1 MANRSYVASS
11 MFLGLQEI
19 SFRECIVF
27 VTTCLFVRLLVS
39 RGSFK
44 KSTPPSNPP
53 PPSPTGLPFFG
64 NLFSFQEDMRHLFR
78 KWTNEIGGIFRL
90 RIGPVMDIVVINDV
104 EAIREAFVEK
114 ADAFSDRM
122 VPPLL
127 GVAFGKRGSL
137 IWPAG
142 DGWKKTRKFGHS
154 AFRSMGLGNR
164 RIEDKIVEEGRILV
178 QACEMKEGEPFNPRV
193 LITNAVG
200 NMIACLVTGSR
211 YDYGDPDF
219 VKIVGDIERLSENTS
234 LTSLGNVFPFLYYTP
249 LYTGFRRPM
258 QDIISYIK
266 SMVKQ
271 HQQNFDPLN
280 VRDIID
286 LYMVELKQ
294 QREQQIPGVVEENL
308 EWRLVVELFLAG
320 MVTTSDSLLWAILI
334 VAQHPQLMKEIQKE
348 IDDVIGEERPPKMAD
363 QDALPLIVATL
374 MEVSRIRPVTPL
386 ALPRLTS
393 RDATVQ
399 GYHIPKDTVVLMNL
413 WEVLNTPKN
422 WDKPEEF
429 NPYRFL
435 SEDRRS
441 VVDHPAFIPFG
452 IGLRACLGEK
462 LARMQMFIIF
472 TSLLQKFTFCLAD
485 DSRSVGMKGKAG
497 IAYSPLKYDII
508 LKRREN
514 SD

>member
-1 MANRSYVASS
+1 MANSGYVASS
-11 MFLGLQEI
+11 LFFGFQEI
-19 SFRECIVF
+19 CYRECIIVL
-27 VTTCLFVRLLVS
+27 TTFLFVRLLVS
-39 RGSFK
+39 RGLFK

-104 EAIREAFVEK
+104 EAVREAFVEK

-127 GVAFGKRGSL
+127 GEALGKRGSL

-142 DGWKKTRKFGHS
+142 GGWKKTRKFGHS
-154 AFRSMGLGNR
+154 AFRSMGLGHR
-164 RIEDKIVEEGRILV
+164 RIEEKVVEEGRILV

-219 VKIVGDIERLSENTS
+219 VKIVGDIERFSQNLS
-234 LTSLGNVFPFLYYTP
+234 LTSLGNVFPLLYYTP
-249 LYTGFRRPM
+249 LYTDFRRPM
-258 QDIISYIK
+258 RDIISYIK

-286 LYMVELKQ
+286 LYIVELKQ
-294 QREQQIPGVVEENL
+294 QREQQIPGTVEENL
-308 EWRLVVELFLAG
+308 EWRLSIELYIAG
-320 MVTTSDSLLWAILI
+320 MVTTSDSMLWAILI

-348 IDDVIGEERPPKMAD
+348 IDDVIGDERSPKMAD

-374 MEVSRIRPVTPL
+374 MEVSRIRPAVPL
-386 ALPRLTS
+386 GVPRLTS
-393 RDATVQ
+393 RDATLQ
-399 GYHIPKDTVVLMNL
+399 GYHIPKDTVVIMNL
-413 WEVLNTPKN
+413 WEVLNSPKY

-441 VVDHPAFIPFG
+441 VVNHPAFIPFG

-472 TSLLQKFTFCLAD
+472 TSLLQRFTFCLAD
-485 DSRSVGMKGKAG
+485 DSRSAGMKGKAG
-497 IAYSPLKYDII
+497 MAYSPLKYDII